1 MNNEQAQPVTD
12 YTLYIV
18 GVVLSSIL
26 MFTIAFLVLFFWL
39 KKRSKKNEITKKG
52 KMTEQAINEK
62 LSLWAN
68 INDSLYIPS
77 SMFKYGK
84 NKIFEVDGI
93 LLTTRA
99 LICIEVK
106 NINASKIY
114 GHGNEK
120 EWVKEIGQN
129 KHMIKSPI
137 MQNDRHI
144 EHIVSMTG
152 IKMPIV
158 SLIIFDSLSC
168 KNLEITNAPNHVLVI
183 RSNQLD
189 STLDGIMSTLIPK
202 IIKSEIE
209 KMYEKL
215 KEHQTNKR
223 KDKELLKSFS
233 REYDEKS
240 FSI

>member
-1 MNNEQAQPVTD
+1 MPNNPVPNTSN
-12 YTLYIV
+12 YNLYVV
-18 GVVLSSIL
+18 GVALSTSL
-26 MFTIAFLVLFFWL
+26 MLIIAILVLFFWF
-39 KKRSKKNEITKKG
+39 KKRNKNNELTKKG
-52 KMTEQAINEK
+52 KMTEMAINEK

-99 LICIEVK
+99 LICVEVK

-114 GHGNEK
+114 GVGNEK

-144 EHIVSMTG
+144 EHIVAMTE

-158 SLIIFDSLSC
+158 SLIIFDSISC
-168 KNLEITNAPNHVLVI
+168 KNLEITNVPNHALVI
-183 RSNQLD
+183 KSNQLD
-189 STLDGIMSTLIPK
+189 STLEGIMSALIPK
-202 IIKSEIE
+202 IPKNEIE

-215 KEHQTNKR
+215 KDHQTNNR

-233 REYDEKS
+233 REYNEKS